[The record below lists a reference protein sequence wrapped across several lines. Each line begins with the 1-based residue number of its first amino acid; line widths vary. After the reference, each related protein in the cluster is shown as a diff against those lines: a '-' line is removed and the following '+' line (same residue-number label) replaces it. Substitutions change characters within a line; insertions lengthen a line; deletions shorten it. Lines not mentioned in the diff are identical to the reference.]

1 MKTDPEIQLWADIVK
16 AQTPVITEDVDEKDI
31 LTNMFSSILWFIN
44 GKGDKI
50 LKDEEWMNY
59 LKNDLNAAVRKNLW
73 SPTPEDKKML
83 EKMNNKDNEG
93 DEE

>member
-1 MKTDPEIQLWADIVK
+1 MKDPNIQLWADIVK
-16 AQTPVITEDVDEKDI
+16 EQSQLVTEDVDEKDI
-31 LTNMFSSILWFIN
+31 LENVFTSLLIFMQ

-59 LKNDLNAAVRKNLW
+59 LKNDMNAAVRKKLW
-73 SPTPEDKKML
+73 TPSIEDKKAL
-83 EKMNNKDNEG
+83 EKINNA